1 MIAMND
7 SRHNAAMKGTTA
19 PSSDKTPHATA
30 ATTHA
35 ADASTGATGSRS
47 RRAAARKMTW
57 RASLL
62 VLFAAGAAAAWWF
75 YLELDNAVIET
86 RYAGAAQKGRV
97 LGRTPL
103 GLPVVLARRPYIQWT
118 TLSSA
123 HIVWDTDRPAS
134 SVVEYMP
141 DGTGAKAAGRKT
153 TLSAPLSIVKS
164 GLVSR
169 HIVKLNGLRA
179 GTTYRYRIGS
189 NGRALADG
197 KFQSAKPPGRAF
209 SFVAW
214 GDSGTLSRG
223 QFEVAAQIEKARPDL
238 LLHTGDLIYNR
249 GAARDY
255 NPKFFRVYAPTLAR
269 VPFYGSLGNHDTRT
283 RNGQPFLDN
292 FVLPPNGPPGMQAER
307 NYSFDYGDAHFA
319 ALDSNLSETE
329 LRRDIAPWLQRDMT
343 ASRARW
349 KFVFFHHPP
358 FTSGQYSRASHTRSA
373 LAPLL
378 ARLRV
383 DIVFNGHDHGY
394 ERWKPRDGVT
404 YIVTAAGGAGLY
416 PRSQTNPATAR
427 YRNDVH
433 SFTRIAINGR
443 TLRGQQIAA
452 NGQVIDQWTM
462 TK

>member
-7 SRHNAAMKGTTA
+7 SRPTAVTKPAA
-19 PSSDKTPHATA
+19 PPPDATIPA
-30 ATTHA
+30 AEA
-35 ADASTGATGSRS
+35 FAYETGSGS
-47 RRAAARKMTW
+47 RRASPL
-57 RASLL
+57 RAVLL
-62 VLFAAGAAAAWWF
+62 VTLILIAAGAAAWWV
-75 YLELDNAVIET
+75 YQQPDGATIET
-86 RYAGAAQKGRV
+86 SYGGTAQKGRV
-97 LGRTPL
+97 LGHTPP
-103 GLPVVLARRPYIQWT
+103 GPPVALTRRPYIQWT
-118 TLSSA
+118 TTSSA

-134 SVVEYMP
+134 SVVEYVADGP
-141 DGTGAKAAGRKT
+141 DTKAAGAKAAGAKAAP
-153 TLSAPLSIVKS
+153 SAAPLSIVKS

-169 HIVKLNGLRA
+169 HIVRLSGLRA
-179 GTTYRYRIGS
+179 GTTYRYRVGS

-197 KFQSAKPPGRAF
+197 KFQSAMPPGRAF

-223 QFEVAAQIEKARPDL
+223 QFEVATQIEKARPDL

-249 GAARDY
+249 GAAHDY

-292 FVLPPNGPPGMQAER
+292 FVLPPNGPPGLQSER

-329 LRRDIAPWLQRDMT
+329 LSRDITTWLQRDMA
-343 ASRARW
+343 ASRALW

-416 PRSQTNPATAR
+416 VRSQNNPATAR

-433 SFTRIAINGR
+433 SFTRIAIYGR

-452 NGQVIDQWTM
+452 NGQTIDQWTM